1 MNQKRQLE
9 ERTTEMKNN
18 KRKSKLIILF
28 IVLGLTICGCISNGG
43 VKTEKQIIGDINNSE
58 YLSKYD
64 LEVDEIK
71 ISRRK
76 TDKINKTDSMVAWVH
91 SENDI
96 MEYTMEF
103 ELGYTLYNEGWLLD
117 SISPICED
125 KWEYYPFDI
134 ATEEEADQVIEER
147 YPSAKSYRCIEAV
160 RGQEVHEDKSK
171 TNVTNFTYEIIEE
184 YPYLTQELDYKLIF
198 EFSPDKNWQARP
210 KKDNYG
216 AEKSVMEDW
225 RIDGIWTCTTDE
237 EYGLNNAT
245 ITINS
250 YDGTTVDC
258 SYEINHHAGD
268 SYQNFKNIGTFNVD
282 EYYMTIDTYIVGRKG
297 IYIIGDIDSNGKE
310 LDWRPVG
317 PPKFYFIFDKERGV
331 ILNYGD
337 DYIMAKK

>member
-1 MNQKRQLE
+1 
-9 ERTTEMKNN
+9 MKGN

-28 IVLGLTICGCISNGG
+28 IVLGLTICGCSSNGG
-43 VKTEKQIIGDINNSE
+43 VKTEKQIINDINNSE

-76 TDKINKTDSMVAWVH
+76 TDKKNKTDSMVTWIQ
-91 SENDI
+91 SKNDI
-96 MEYTMEF
+96 MEYSMGF
-103 ELGYTLYNEGWLLD
+103 ELNYTMYEEGWLLD
-117 SISPICED
+117 SIEPIHKD
-125 KWEYYPFDI
+125 KWSYSPFDI
-134 ATEEEADQVIEER
+134 ATEEEADQVVEER
-147 YPSAKSYRCIEAV
+147 YPNAISYKCVDVFME
-160 RGQEVHEDKSK
+160 K
-171 TNVTNFTYEIIEE
+171 TMETGENPNTTYFTNFTYEIVEE
-184 YPYLTQELDYKLIF
+184 YPCVTQELDYKLIF

-210 KKDNYG
+210 KKDSYG

-225 RIDGIWTCTTDE
+225 RIDGIWRCTTDE

-268 SYQNFKNIGTFNVD
+268 SYQNFKNNGTFNVD
-282 EYYMTIDTYIVGRKG
+282 EYYMTIDNYIVGRKG

-310 LDWRPVG
+310 LDWPSG
-317 PPKFYFIFDKERGV
+317 PPKFYFIFDKESGV

-337 DYIMAKK
+337 DYIMTKK